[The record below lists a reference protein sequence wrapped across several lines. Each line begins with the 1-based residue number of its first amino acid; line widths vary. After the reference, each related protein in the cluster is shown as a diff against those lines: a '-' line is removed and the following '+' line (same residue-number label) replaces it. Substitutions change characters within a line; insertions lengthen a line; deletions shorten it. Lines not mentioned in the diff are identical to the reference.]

1 MQIANKITIGGINSV
16 RKGFK
21 DVKEK
26 THVARIIGIAREAS
40 LKTSEN
46 MADSWKFSGEFRA
59 WNREGEEVAAPVC
72 YMPDPAQGLLKAAV
86 DADKSGAGVQFGFD
100 FYVVPN
106 ENVAIGYQYEV
117 KPLMESKPSEA
128 LAGLASSLAPLPKL
142 AHSEGH
148 SEPEKAHAE
157 PEPGKKNSRSKE

>member
-59 WNREGEEVAAPVC
+59 WNREGEEVAAPTC

-100 FYVVPN
+100 FYVVPD
-106 ENVAIGYQYEV
+106 ENVAIGYHYEI
-117 KPLMESKPSEA
+117 KPLMESKPSDA
-128 LAGLASSLAPLPKL
+128 LAALSKSAAPLPQL
-142 AHSEGH
+142 GH
-148 SEPEKAHAE
+148 KAGDDVEQPAPDGH
-157 PEPGKKNSRSKE
+157 KKNGGSAKK